1 MSDYNVIIIGSGVAG
16 AICAAGLSEGC
27 RKVLVLEAAENGLG
41 TFQREQFRRVWD
53 PTPGKSWNTPYLKSK
68 GIKYYPSPIPRP
80 EGGDTNTYFE
90 QPNIS
95 TTTSLKTFK
104 GYYQRL
110 AGGSTWAW
118 RGNTPRMMPNDL
130 RLKSAYFPDGV
141 YPDGANVAD
150 WPLTYD
156 DLKEWYLKAE
166 YELGVSGNAEE
177 WEKLTPRDRQPY
189 PMPGQPR
196 SYGDQLL
203 IETMGGPLE
212 VELGGE
218 KLSAEVLTMAQ
229 ARNTE
234 PFAGRPAC
242 EGNHNCIPLCPT
254 SAKYDAT
261 VHLRQALRNGA
272 EVRTGCVVTRLKA
285 SSSGVISRVHY
296 KQWNSDNPQAERS
309 VTSDIVILAVNPI
322 ETPKIL
328 LHSQLYAPDDPHV
341 GKHLMDHVQGE
352 CLGLTSDPIYP
363 FRGPQT
369 ICGIDSL
376 RDGRYRAKFASFRLT
391 LGNDGWGRAGNPT
404 SVVEEL
410 LNPDPAHA
418 ANFVIGKALRRSAVD
433 RMTRLV
439 RFGFSTEQLPHREN
453 RVELSAQTDALGI
466 PRPKI
471 TYSVHNYTLEALRE
485 GYRVSKKLFHA
496 MKATHVGEEEFD
508 LEEWNTAAHP
518 MGTCRM
524 GKSSADSVTDKYGR
538 CHNHPNLFIAGAS
551 VFPTGSASNPVMTLA
566 ALSLMTVNKIK
577 SEQKA

>member
-1 MSDYNVIIIGSGVAG
+1 MSDYNVIVIGSGVAG
-16 AICAAGLSEGC
+16 AICAAGLSVNG

-41 TFQREQFRRVWD
+41 AFQREQFRRFWD
-53 PTPGKSWNTPYLKSK
+53 PTPGKSWNTPYLKTN
-68 GIKYYPSPIPRP
+68 GIKNYPSPGPSTP
-80 EGGDTNTYFE
+80 DTNSYFE

-95 TTTSLKTFK
+95 TTTSLQTFK

-130 RLKSAYFPDGV
+130 RLKSEYFPDGV
-141 YPDGANVAD
+141 FPDGANVAD
-150 WPLTYD
+150 WPLAYD

-166 YELGVSGNAEE
+166 HELGVSGNADE
-177 WEKLTPRDRQPY
+177 WEKHTPRDGKPF

-203 IETMGGPLE
+203 IRAMGGALA
-212 VELGGE
+212 VELGGQ

-254 SAKYDAT
+254 AAKYDAT
-261 VHLRQALRNGA
+261 VHLKQAIRNGA
-272 EVRTGCVVTRLKA
+272 ELRTGCVVTRLA
-285 SSSGVISRVHY
+285 ATSSGAISRVHY
-296 KQWNSDNPQAERS
+296 KQWNSDDPQTERS
-309 VTSDIVILAVNPI
+309 VTGDIVILAANPI

-328 LHSQLYAPDDPHV
+328 LHSQLYAANDPHV

-352 CLGLTSDPIYP
+352 CLGLASEPIYP

-376 RDGRYRAKFASFRLT
+376 RDGRYRSKFASFRLT

-410 LNPDPAHA
+410 LNPAAPAS
-418 ANFVIGKALRRSAVD
+418 FVIGKALRRSAVD
-433 RMTRLV
+433 KMTRLV

-471 TYSVHNYTLEALRE
+471 TFSLHNYTLEALKE
-485 GYRVSKKLFHA
+485 GYRVSKELFRA
-496 MKATHVGEEEFD
+496 MNVTHVGEEEFD

-524 GKSSADSVTDKYGR
+524 GKDSTDSVTDRDGR
-538 CHNHPNLFIAGAS
+538 CHNHPNLFIVGAS
-551 VFPTGSASNPVMTLA
+551 VFPTGSATNPVLTIA
-566 ALSLMTVNKIK
+566 ALTLMTVDKIK
-577 SEQKA
+577 SEKKGGA

>member
-1 MSDYNVIIIGSGVAG
+1 MSDYNVIVIGSGVAG
-16 AICAAGLSEGC
+16 ALCAAGLSEDG

-41 TFQREQFRRVWD
+41 AFQREQFRRVWD
-53 PTPGKSWNTPYLKSK
+53 PTPGKSWNTPYLKTR
-68 GIKYYPSPIPRP
+68 GIKNYPSPGPAVP
-80 EGGDTNTYFE
+80 DTNSYFD
-90 QPNIS
+90 QPNVS
-95 TTTSLKTFK
+95 ATTSLKTFK
-104 GYYQRL
+104 AYYQRL
-110 AGGSTWAW
+110 AGGTTWAW

-130 RLKSAYFPDGV
+130 QLKSAYFPEGV
-141 YPDGANVAD
+141 FPDGANVAD

-177 WEKLTPRDRQPY
+177 WEHLTPRDGEPY
-189 PMPGQPR
+189 PMPGQPK

-203 IETMGGPLE
+203 IRTMGGPVE

-218 KLSAEVLTMAQ
+218 RLLAEVLTMAQ

-261 VHLRQALRNGA
+261 VHLKQALRNGA
-272 EVRTGCVVTRLKA
+272 ELRTGCVVTRLEA
-285 SSSGVISRVHY
+285 TSSGVISRVYY
-296 KQWNSDNPQAERS
+296 KQWNSDSPQTEQS
-309 VTSDIVILAVNPI
+309 VTGDIVILAANPI

-328 LHSQLYAPDDPHV
+328 LQSQLYAADDAYV

-352 CLGLTSDPIYP
+352 CLGLAAEAIFP

-376 RDGRYRAKFASFRLT
+376 RDGRYRTDFASFRLT

-404 SVVEEL
+404 SVVEEM
-410 LNPDPAHA
+410 LNPADPAK
-418 ANFVIGKALRRSAVD
+418 FVIGKALRRSAVD
-433 RMTRLV
+433 KLTRLV

-453 RVELSAQTDALGI
+453 RVELSEQTDALGI

-471 TYSVHNYTLEALRE
+471 TYSVHNYTLQALKE
-485 GYRVSKKLFHA
+485 GYRVSKELFHA
-496 MKATHVGEEEFD
+496 MNVTHVGEEEFNV
-508 LEEWNTAAHP
+508 EEWNTAAHP

-524 GKSSADSVTDKYGR
+524 GKDSTDSVTDKYGR
-538 CHNHPNLFIAGAS
+538 CHNHPNLFIVGAS

-566 ALSLMTVNKIK
+566 ALTLMTVNKIK
-577 SEQKA
+577 SDKKGGA